1 MFAGEEGRIADG
13 DVGGGEQPVDRAAGV
28 VAVPEADHQV
38 VLRRR
43 GGIAL
48 CRCDFIGVVDGC
60 PATRE
65 PEVDVGVGPGKASEA
80 GNQPTGSEGRWGANG
95 DDAAGFLASGSLDR
109 CDQTGES
116 FLHLGQHGGAFGG
129 EFQGSCQA
137 VKQAQVEELLQ
148 QLDLMA
154 HRRRRHSQF
163 VSSLLEAQVPRGS
176 FEGAERIQ
184 GGQAMGHG

>member
-1 MFAGEEGRIADG
+1 MFAGKEGRIADG
-13 DVGGGEQPVDRAAGV
+13 DVGRREQPVDRAAGI

-80 GNQPTGSEGRWGANG
+80 RNQPAGSEGRWGANG

-129 EFQGSCQA
+129 EFQGPCQA
-137 VKQAQVEELLQ
+137 VKQAQVEEFLQ

-163 VSSLLEAQVPRGS
+163 VSSLLETQEPCGR

-184 GGQAMGHG
+184 GG